1 MRLSVTA
8 LLVPIALCL
17 PLTVSAQPTVATG
30 PTPSPAPSYALLRQP
45 VQAPFAAPVA
55 DNATTPAQPG
65 PVARPAALRTRTDGL
80 VKAPAPREDT
90 NRGNKALM
98 LVGLAAMVTGAVVG
112 DDEGTILL
120 LSGAGL
126 GLFGLYRMM
135 N

>member
-8 LLVPIALCL
+8 LFIPFALSL
-17 PLTVSAQPTVATG
+17 PLIASAQSTITTG
-30 PTPSPAPSYALLRQP
+30 LAPSPAPSYALLRP
-45 VQAPFAAPVA
+45 SVQAPFAAPAA
-55 DNATTPAQPG
+55 DNATTPAQSG
-65 PVARPAALRTRTDGL
+65 PVARPAALRARTDGL
-80 VKAPAPREDT
+80 ASTPAPRADT